1 MDSGGSIGRVELERT
16 NRIAASV
23 EGVEKI
29 YSIKARRSGQ
39 KIFFDLEIGVGPEAK
54 LEETVSIGEII
65 KSRILRQVE
74 CPAEVSVYFK

>member
-1 MDSGGSIGRVELERT
+1 M
-16 NRIAASV
+16 

-39 KIFFDLEIGVGPEAK
+39 KILFDLEIGVGPESK